1 MPVEEDTFTLRSPAP
16 PLYLPQARHPD
27 HVLGA
32 KMGMLS
38 CLILAGELWGEA
50 TRWGCD
56 VRRHGTSPMSP
67 DSEFARFQAA
77 LPDWQAVSDRYHD
90 GLCVDCAD
98 DGSRDFIRGF
108 SIVEATCKRVF
119 IGTPHQ

>member
-1 MPVEEDTFTLRSPAP
+1 MVCRTLTDLDDSSCCISSGIHRPQTILPTEITIPMPVEEDTFTLRSPAP

-50 TRWGCD
+50 TRWACD
-56 VRRHGTSPMSP
+56 VRRHGASPMSS

-77 LPDWQAVSDRYHD
+77 LPDWQAVS
-90 GLCVDCAD
+90 
-98 DGSRDFIRGF
+98 
-108 SIVEATCKRVF
+108 
-119 IGTPHQ
+119 